1 MTKGDTD
8 SKTIALFGGA
18 FDPPHNGHVAFCRA
32 LAESGLFD
40 KVWVLPT
47 FRHPFGK
54 KAAPFE
60 HRLEMCR
67 VAFAH
72 ISPKVE
78 IRDDEAG
85 VGGEGYTVELIRH
98 LKSAYPQHSF
108 SLALGSDNYEVR
120 SRWKNFDEIERL
132 VDVRFFGRKGWE
144 ELNRHLGL
152 KAPFPKASS
161 EEIRAKIA
169 GGKTPRR
176 IVPEAVQEYIREHD
190 LYLDS
195 GGDKKTAAGSRG

>member
-1 MTKGDTD
+1 M
-8 SKTIALFGGA
+8 
-18 FDPPHNGHVAFCRA
+18 
-32 LAESGLFD
+32 
-40 KVWVLPT
+40 LPT

-67 VAFAH
+67 AAFSG

-78 IRDDEAG
+78 IRDDEAD
-85 VGGEGYTVELIRH
+85 VGGEGFTIELIRH
-98 LKSAYPQHSF
+98 LKRVYPQHRF

-161 EEIRAKIA
+161 EEIRDKIA
-169 GGKTPRR
+169 NGESPMRKIPK
-176 IVPEAVQEYIREHD
+176 AVQDYIREHN
-190 LYLDS
+190 LYIDPDE
-195 GGDKKTAAGSRG
+195 DKKTAAGGRG